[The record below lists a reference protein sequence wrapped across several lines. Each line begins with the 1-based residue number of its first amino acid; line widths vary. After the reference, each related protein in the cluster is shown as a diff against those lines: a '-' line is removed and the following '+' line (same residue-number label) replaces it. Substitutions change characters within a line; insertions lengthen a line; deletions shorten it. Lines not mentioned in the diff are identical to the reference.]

1 MSLKIGDKLPDFSL
15 SDQDGKT
22 RTSKQCKGKKLILF
36 FYPKDDTPGCTAEAC
51 GFRDKYDLFKL
62 FGAVVWGVSNDNQLS
77 HKKFAEK
84 NKLPFP
90 ILCDENNVLR
100 KMLGVPMVLSLLDG
114 RVTYLVDSNGIIRY
128 IFNDLLNSSKHV
140 TIALEE
146 LEKIHSESNVHF

>member
-1 MSLKIGDKLPDFSL
+1 MSLKIGEQLPYFSL
-15 SDQDGKT
+15 IDQQGIM
-22 RTSKQCKGKKLILF
+22 RNSKQCKGQKLVLF
-36 FYPKDDTPGCTAEAC
+36 FYPKDDTPGCSAEVC

-62 FGAVVWGVSNDNQLS
+62 FGSVVWGVSSDDKLS
-77 HKKFAEK
+77 HQKFAEK